1 MILTDHEITA
11 LVNEEGLI
19 EEFEPQQLTNIGY
32 DLRTEYFPVDGD
44 KKTSFTLQPGES
56 VFVATVENVK
66 MCNNL
71 AGRVVLKN
79 SRIRMGLALDSPVYQ
94 PAHHTKIFFRITN
107 VSNAEITLHKGDSYA
122 TIIFEQLSSSPD
134 IPYAGAYTGEFD
146 FIGLGDYKDPYRKQI
161 REIERKTENLK
172 DLERNIYSNVLV
184 ILTVFVALF
193 SFLTT
198 NISLLSSAA
207 SGKQFLI
214 SNLVILGCIA
224 FLVNLI
230 NGFMRKREAKN
241 SFMGWIPAIVPFTAA
256 LLIFLLS

>member
-1 MILTDHEITA
+1 MRFIDGCKYHLT
-11 LVNEEGLI
+11 
-19 EEFEPQQLTNIGY
+19 
-32 DLRTEYFPVDGD
+32 
-44 KKTSFTLQPGES
+44 
-56 VFVATVENVK
+56 
-66 MCNNL
+66 L
-71 AGRVVLKN
+71 AHKFF
-79 SRIRMGLALDSPVYQ
+79 SR
-94 PAHHTKIFFRITN
+94 
-107 VSNAEITLHKGDSYA
+107 
-122 TIIFEQLSSSPD
+122 
-134 IPYAGAYTGEFD
+134 
-146 FIGLGDYKDPYRKQI
+146 
-161 REIERKTENLK
+161 
-172 DLERNIYSNVLV
+172 
-184 ILTVFVALF
+184 FVALF